1 MRESCPESK
10 NDCRNVLNSKLESLA
25 EKRTHLAKPFHA
37 HSLKSN
43 ISSQRFPE
51 STWAEVRTAYAS
63 GLGLRE
69 LARNLGIP
77 AGTVLARSKREGW
90 TRHIHAAKALASR
103 PASGVMQSSCV
114 TAAAAVTMAERGKRH
129 VERVAGIVERTLP
142 AVEAMA
148 PGAILDRIEDI
159 DRLDKVARR
168 TYGLADGDGVSIGV
182 VNIAL
187 LGMTPEWAGTSPVVG
202 I

>member
-1 MRESCPESK
+1 MR
-10 NDCRNVLNSKLESLA
+10 RQI
-25 EKRTHLAKPFHA
+25 H
-37 HSLKSN
+37 
-43 ISSQRFPE
+43 E

-63 GLGLRE
+63 GIGLRE
-69 LARNLGIP
+69 IARSMGIP
-77 AGTVLARSKREGW
+77 AGTVLARAKRGGW
-90 TRHIHAAKALASR
+90 TRRIEASKALTLAIQQPLARSTTE
-103 PASGVMQSSCV
+103 AV
-114 TAAAAVTMAERGKRH
+114 AATMVARGQNH
-129 VERVAGIVERTLP
+129 LLRVAGIVERTLP

>member
-1 MRESCPESK
+1 MRRK
-10 NDCRNVLNSKLESLA
+10 I
-25 EKRTHLAKPFHA
+25 H
-37 HSLKSN
+37 
-43 ISSQRFPE
+43 E
-51 STWAEVRTAYAS
+51 STWAEIRTAFAS
-63 GLGLRE
+63 GIGLRE
-69 LARNLGIP
+69 MGRNLVIP
-77 AGTVLARSKREGW
+77 AGTILARSKREGW
-90 TRHIHAAKALASR
+90 TRQIHAAKTLAGQ
-103 PASGVMQSSCV
+103 PESGVMQSSCV

-142 AVEAMA
+142 AVEAME